1 MSCLEI
7 INNKMFLTLN
17 QNNNDNLILC
27 IVPEDLKSIDFK
39 TLLIENQMSNL
50 RELPTLNI
58 YADNKTLFSKEEF
71 IDRDRPCQ

>member
-58 YADNKTLFSKEEF
+58 YADNTTLFSKEEF